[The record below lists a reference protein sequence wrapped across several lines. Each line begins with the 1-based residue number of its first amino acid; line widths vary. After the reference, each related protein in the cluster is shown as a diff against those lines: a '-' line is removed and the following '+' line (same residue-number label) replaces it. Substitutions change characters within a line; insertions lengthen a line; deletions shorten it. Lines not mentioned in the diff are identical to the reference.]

1 MQQVM
6 KTGSSVYKVLIVDDH
21 SIVRSGIR
29 LLLKERYHSIQVDEA
44 KNGSVAF
51 GKTMNQGYDLVIM
64 DINLPNTDTF
74 SLLQNIRALSPDLPI
89 MIFSIMTE
97 YAFAK
102 RYLQL
107 GIKGYVSKQAED
119 EEILKAVQ
127 AILYGRNHIDSAL
140 LEHMEEDSHFGK
152 EVDPFEMLSN
162 RELEIAYHLVKGK
175 SVGHIAD
182 ALNIHTSTVGTHKA
196 RIFDKLKV
204 DNVVVMKD
212 LAVQYRLI

>member
-1 MQQVM
+1 M
-6 KTGSSVYKVLIVDDH
+6 YKILLVDDH

-29 LLLKERYHSIQVDEA
+29 LLLKEQYGAMEVDEA

-51 GKTMNQGYDLVIM
+51 GKIM
-64 DINLPNTDTF
+64 DNTYHLMVTDINMPNTDTF
-74 SLLQNIRALSPDLPI
+74 SLLQNIRSTAPDLPI
-89 MIFSIMTE
+89 MIFTIMTE

-107 GIKGYVSKQAED
+107 GVKGYVSKQAED
-119 EEILKAVQ
+119 PEILTAVHR
-127 AILYGRNHIDSAL
+127 ILFGKLYVCSELMDQ
-140 LEHMEEDSHFGK
+140 MVEDSHFNQ
-152 EVDPFEMLSN
+152 ELDPFGRLSN

-175 SVGHIAD
+175 SVSYIAD
-182 ALNIHTSTVGTHKA
+182 TLNIHTSTVGTHKA

-212 LAVQYRLI
+212 LAMHYRLI